1 MSIVIAVILLILVFE
16 NTMIMF
22 MMATITSNTK
32 KETLEEISFKEI
44 SDAEKKEIIETY
56 LRETERDKFKRFAE
70 YMINDYDKYEA
81 NENIVRNSHSDK

>member
-32 KETLEEISFKEI
+32 KETLEEIS
-44 SDAEKKEIIETY
+44 DTEKKEIIETY

-70 YMINDYDKYEA
+70 YMINDYDKYET
-81 NENIVRNSHSDK
+81 NENFVRNSHSDK